1 MQQIADFLEQILK
14 DKYLCDNCLG
24 RQFASLLTGYTNK
37 QRGQAIRMY
46 LAFLAEADQIKIK
59 SSNFYGMQFR
69 LKKMKGEKEKC
80 YLCDNIFSKID
91 EKAKK
96 IAKKIQSYEFNTF
109 LLGTNPPNE
118 IMKKETEFW
127 EEYGIEWAESIN
139 TEINREMG
147 KIISKLMEKELDR
160 KSPDITILYDFNKKR
175 IDFIVRSVFVYGKYQ
190 KLSRKMPQCRWKSAI
205 YKHSVQSVIEKPLLA
220 QTKGEKTSFHGE
232 GREDVDV
239 RCLGWRPF
247 VIEVLNPK
255 KRTVNL
261 KDLKNTINKSKYVK
275 VKDLRIASKIDVK
288 AVKAAKP
295 DKTYRAIVTFENNIE
310 NASVLKSLN
319 GCVINQQTPTRVI
332 KRRADLLRKRRVKDI
347 KYKLLS
353 KKRLELKIHAQSGLY
368 IKELIHGDG
377 GRTRPSVQE
386 LLNNKVKNIEL
397 DVIKIHE

>member
-160 KSPDITILYDFNKKR
+160 KSPEITILYDFNKK
-175 IDFIVRSVFVYGKYQ
+175 
-190 KLSRKMPQCRWKSAI
+190 
-205 YKHSVQSVIEKPLLA
+205 
-220 QTKGEKTSFHGE
+220 
-232 GREDVDV
+232 
-239 RCLGWRPF
+239 
-247 VIEVLNPK
+247 
-255 KRTVNL
+255 
-261 KDLKNTINKSKYVK
+261 
-275 VKDLRIASKIDVK
+275 
-288 AVKAAKP
+288 
-295 DKTYRAIVTFENNIE
+295 
-310 NASVLKSLN
+310 
-319 GCVINQQTPTRVI
+319 
-332 KRRADLLRKRRVKDI
+332 
-347 KYKLLS
+347 
-353 KKRLELKIHAQSGLY
+353 
-368 IKELIHGDG
+368 
-377 GRTRPSVQE
+377 
-386 LLNNKVKNIEL
+386 
-397 DVIKIHE
+397 